1 MLTFKVQDMTCGHCV
16 KTITAAVV
24 RVDADAVLEFDLAA
38 RQVRV
43 EPQTASAEALRD
55 AMASA
60 GYTAELSTAA
70 LTAEARS
77 PASAPRKCCCG

>member
-24 RVDADAVLEFDLAA
+24 RVDANAVLEFDLAA

-43 EPQTASAEALRD
+43 QPRTASAEALRD
-55 AMASA
+55 ALASA

-70 LTAEARS
+70 QTAAANS
-77 PASAPRKCCCG
+77 CASAPRGCCCG